1 MGDSCFEELEAWR
14 KARELNRQ
22 VFNKFNLLKD
32 FGFKDQIQRA
42 SLSVMNNIAEG
53 FDRHSQKEFRRFLLF
68 SRGSCGEVRSMLY
81 LAQDFG
87 YLSEEG
93 YNTLIN
99 LNQET
104 GKLISG
110 LIKSLNSQ

>member
-1 MGDSCFEELEAWR
+1 MGVSCFEELIAWK

-22 VFNKFNLLKD
+22 VFDLFNPIRD

-42 SLSVMNNIAEG
+42 ALSIMNNIAEG
-53 FDRHSQKEFRRFLLF
+53 FDRHSQKEFRRFLLI

-87 YLSEEG
+87 YLSEDG
-93 YNTLIN
+93 YTMLNN
-99 LNQET
+99 LTQET

-110 LIKSLNSQ
+110 LIKSQAN